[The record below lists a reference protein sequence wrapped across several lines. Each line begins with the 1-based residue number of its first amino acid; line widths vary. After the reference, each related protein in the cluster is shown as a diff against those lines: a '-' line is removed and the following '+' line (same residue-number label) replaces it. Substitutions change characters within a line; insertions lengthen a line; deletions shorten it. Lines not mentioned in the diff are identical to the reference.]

1 MKKRLSI
8 IVRLLLAVLG
18 IGYIV
23 YTVNWT
29 DGVELRE
36 HIEGQPAPLK
46 HYMPVVEG
54 DMDARNQIETLV
66 VVDKRTN
73 PPTRITLTPDEL
85 RDSDRYILRPGFF
98 STLGHAN
105 VGLLLLG
112 FALVSFTYPLQAWR
126 WLILMRCQGLD
137 VGYGKA
143 MKLTMVGSFFNFCM
157 PGSTGG
163 DVIKAY
169 YAAAR
174 SERRTVAIMSVI
186 FDRIA
191 GLLGLVILGGV
202 VGLFSLDIPLV
213 RHITLYVW
221 IGAGVFLLCA
231 SIYFSRRARKSLG
244 LDWVISKLPMQGLFK
259 RVDEAAVSY
268 RDSKKA
274 VVASIALSVPVHIA
288 LTSATAVAGYALGM
302 DTRFGLLMTVIP
314 VIFLSGAVP
323 ITPQGAGV
331 WEAIAGAMLVAP
343 PAVTINQCVAML
355 VMIRLY
361 QLAYSL
367 SGSVFLLTGDVH
379 MHPER
384 AEATAPESDP
394 ATAA

>member
-8 IVRLLLAVLG
+8 IVRVLLAVLG
-18 IGYIV
+18 VGYIV

-36 HIEGQPAPLK
+36 QVAGQDAPIK
-46 HYMPVVEG
+46 HYMPVIEG
-54 DMDARNQIETLV
+54 DMDPGKQVDTLV
-66 VVDKRTN
+66 VLDKRN
-73 PPTRITLTPDEL
+73 PDQPARLTLTAEQL
-85 RDSDRYILRPGFF
+85 RDSDHYILRPGFI
-98 STLGHAN
+98 STLSHAN
-105 VGLLLLG
+105 VTLLLIG
-112 FALVSFTYPLQAWR
+112 FALVSVTYPLQAWR

-137 VGYGKA
+137 VGYRKA

-157 PGSTGG
+157 PGATGG
-163 DVIKAY
+163 DVVKAY

-174 SERRTVAIMSVI
+174 SERRTVAVMSVI

-191 GLLGLVILGGV
+191 GLLGLIVLGGV

-213 RHITLYVW
+213 RHITIYVW
-221 IGAGVFLLCA
+221 IGAAAFLLGA
-231 SIYFSRRARKSLG
+231 SIYFSRRARKMLG
-244 LDWVISKLPMQGLFK
+244 LDWLISKLPMQGLFK
-259 RVDEAAVSY
+259 RIDEAAVSY

-274 VVASIALSVPVHIA
+274 VLASIALSVPVHIA
-288 LTSATAVAGYALGM
+288 LSTATAVAGYAMGM

-361 QLAYSL
+361 QLTYSL
-367 SGSVFLLTGDVH
+367 SGSIFLLTGDVH

-384 AEATAPESDP
+384 DETEP
-394 ATAA
+394 ATAV